1 MVDERPCAA
10 KKRVE
15 VWDDVLMATALKSKI
30 RNTSSCLQADSV
42 SLSIA
47 GALLH
52 DLFNFL
58 SSPVPFRMQG

>member
-1 MVDERPCAA
+1 MNVHAQRRKEL
-10 KKRVE
+10 KYGMI
-15 VWDDVLMATALKSKI
+15 VLMATALKSKI
-30 RNTSSCLQADSV
+30 RNTSSCLQVDSV

-52 DLFNFL
+52 GLFNFL